1 MLHAS
6 LGSRAMPSLH
16 RHGVVN
22 ISKVRSLVVTWL
34 AALALTNI
42 AMAQQA
48 NGVLPDAPLANDENG
63 CVQPVPVLSVSDING
78 RFKKVEAFL
87 THKLELKTVHKPYS
101 GKGPRICGL
110 TSGQKFDMFIQNGSE
125 PLTFL
130 TAGFNAAMAQAS
142 DDDSAF
148 SQGAAGYGKRF
159 GAALADDA
167 SGNFFGTFLYPSLFR
182 EDPRYYR
189 RATGSATR
197 RLQHALIHVVV
208 ARSDSGSRM
217 FNYSEWFTAATCT
230 SLQNLYHP
238 GNRRG
243 FGPTAIR
250 ATTAIATDL
259 GTDVLREFWPE
270 IARTVKIPFLRRGGA
285 SRSK

>member
-1 MLHAS
+1 
-6 LGSRAMPSLH
+6 
-16 RHGVVN
+16 
-22 ISKVRSLVVTWL
+22 
-34 AALALTNI
+34 
-42 AMAQQA
+42 MA
-48 NGVLPDAPLANDENG
+48 NNNG
-63 CVQPVPVLSVSDING
+63 CVQPVPVLSVSDVNG

-87 THKLELKTVHKPYS
+87 THKIELKTVHKPYS

-110 TSGQKFDMFIQNGSE
+110 TAGQKFDMFVQTGSE

-130 TAGFNAAMAQAS
+130 TAGFNAAIAQAS

-148 SQGAAGYGKRF
+148 GQGAAGYGKRF

-189 RATGSATR
+189 RATGSAAR
-197 RLQHALIHVVV
+197 RLRHALVHVVV

-217 FNYSEWFTAATCT
+217 FNYSEWFTAASCT

-250 ATTAIATDL
+250 ATTALATDM

-270 IARTVKIPFLRRGGA
+270 VARAVRIPFLRRDA
-285 SRSK
+285 SRSN